1 MEIYGIKNGGNVEDR
16 TCVRAPWT
24 VKFTNPYLLH
34 MDISLSIFNF
44 NVSFYV
50 RYLKIWSYIYFWNI
64 NLRNRSCP
72 KWHIWSEKIF
82 GFDQKLVQ
90 SPRKYSMDIILI
102 ILCKNMVSIVEM
114 VWVINDTKFQKIDM
128 CASYVRTYV
137 HTSWKMGSQISLP
150 HIYSI

>member
-1 MEIYGIKNGGNVEDR
+1 MIENSKKSTCAHRTYVRTHVLKNGVAKITTPYLLYMDISLSDFNLAISLYTNYLKRWLYIYYQKIIHGNIRYQKWGKLEDR
-16 TCVRAPWT
+16 TCVRAPWI

-72 KWHIWSEKIF
+72 KWHI
-82 GFDQKLVQ
+82 
-90 SPRKYSMDIILI
+90 
-102 ILCKNMVSIVEM
+102 
-114 VWVINDTKFQKIDM
+114 
-128 CASYVRTYV
+128 
-137 HTSWKMGSQISLP
+137 
-150 HIYSI
+150 